1 MFENKIEKKSICI
14 MQKYFVL
21 FKKKKRK
28 KLEKIFF
35 VKIKIESED
44 YNNVQ

>member
-21 FKKKKRK
+21 FKKKNEKKTRK
-28 KLEKIFF
+28 KFFEKI
-35 VKIKIESED
+35 KLESE
-44 YNNVQ
+44 NNVQ

>member
-21 FKKKKRK
+21 LKKR
-28 KLEKIFF
+28 EKTRKNFF
-35 VKIKIESED
+35 CKNKD
-44 YNNVQ
+44 RK

>member
-21 FKKKKRK
+21 LKKKRK
-28 KLEKIFF
+28 NSKKIFF
-35 VKIKIESED
+35 VKIKIESEVN
-44 YNNVQ
+44 NNVQ